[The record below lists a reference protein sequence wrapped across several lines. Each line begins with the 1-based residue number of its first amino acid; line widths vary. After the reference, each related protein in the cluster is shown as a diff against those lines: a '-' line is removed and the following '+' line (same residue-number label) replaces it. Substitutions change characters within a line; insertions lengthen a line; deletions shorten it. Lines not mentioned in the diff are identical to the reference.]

1 MSNDPSTHCKT
12 GLRTEGLYWCL
23 AILISFIATA
33 AQAQSLV
40 GVQSRKAHAPG
51 SVDYD
56 LAIDIN
62 QPIAGQVT
70 FEPRPIGSGHAIV
83 FQFDGPIS
91 QAGTASAA
99 PTGIASAQINPG
111 NNSEVIVSLTGV
123 ADNTRVTVTLSG
135 VNGGANAFPVSL
147 GFRVGDFNHT
157 GTVTAADVSSARIR
171 TGQTVTNSNF
181 QFDLNTSGIVSAA
194 DLSAVKRR
202 SGLYNAPP
210 VVDAGSN
217 QTITLPATATLAGTA
232 TDDGLP
238 NPPATLTYAWSR
250 LSGPGSVAF
259 GNASAAGTSAS
270 FTVSGSYVLRLS
282 VSDSLATTS
291 ADTTITVNPG
301 PASTLSVAGLS
312 SPRAAGTAGTMTVTA
327 RDANGNTATAYAG
340 TVHFTSSDTTATLPA
355 DYTFTAGDAGMH
367 SFAVTLNTAGTQS
380 VTVNDTAN
388 GAILGSQTGIV
399 VNPSALPGLFEKP
412 HPWNKDVS
420 AFPVAS
426 RSAAII
432 SALNSMGGW
441 STGTPGAPVTKLQ
454 VDFGFSLLFANAA
467 TPKLNVTGVSY
478 NGVPYCYGGPDC
490 DPVPLLMPVPANGN
504 TESSPTYACP
514 DPGNEDCHVL
524 VVDTSAKKLYEL
536 YQADGTAT
544 NLTAFAGFVW
554 DLTKQYGDVLRGDQ
568 CTSADAAGL
577 PIAALLPTADE
588 VAAGEVPH
596 ALRFILRNDKMK
608 KGSAPNGVFVRPATH
623 AGGPSNTT
631 NPDAP
636 PYGVRFRLKST
647 FDENAAFPNSPGARV
662 IARALKKYGMI
673 LSDGGNIPLTFAD
686 DRLSTNK
693 WANANININS
703 QTFVNM
709 PVTQFDVVDLGPE
722 IVNTYE
728 CVREP

>member
-1 MSNDPSTHCKT
+1 MT
-12 GLRTEGLYWCL
+12 GIRTEGLYWCL
-23 AILISFIATA
+23 AILISFIAMA

-40 GVQSRKAHAPG
+40 GAQSRKVHAPG
-51 SVDYD
+51 NVDYD

-99 PTGIASAQINPG
+99 PTGSASAQINPG

-135 VNGGANAFPVSL
+135 VNGGANAFAVSL

-181 QFDLNTSGIVSAA
+181 QFDLNTSGNVSAA

-202 SGLYNAPP
+202 SGLFNAPP

-250 LSGPGSVAF
+250 LSGPGSVVF
-259 GNASAAGTSAS
+259 GNASAAGTSAA

-301 PASTLSVAGLS
+301 PASTLNVAGLS

-340 TVHFTSSDTTATLPA
+340 TVHFTSSDATATLPA
-355 DYTFTAGDAGMH
+355 DYTFTAGDAGVH

-380 VTVNDTAN
+380 VTVNDTVN

-441 STGTPGAPVTKLQ
+441 GGPSSTRLQ
-454 VDFGFSLLFANAA
+454 IDFSIPLLFANAA
-467 TPKLNVTGVSY
+467 TPVRSVTAASAGGS
-478 NGVPYCYGGPDC
+478 YCYGGPDC
-490 DPVPLLMPVPANGN
+490 DPVPLQMPVPANGN
-504 TESSPTYACP
+504 TEGSLDTTYSCPT
-514 DPGNEDCHVL
+514 PGNDDCHVL
-524 VVDTSAKKLYEL
+524 VVDTSTKKLYEL
-536 YQADGTAT
+536 YQAHGTAT
-544 NLTAFAGFVW
+544 NLTAFAGFIW

-588 VAAGEVPH
+588 VAAGEIPH
-596 ALRFILRNDKMK
+596 ALRFILPNARMK
-608 KGSAPNGVFVRPATH
+608 KGNTANGVFVRPATH

-647 FDENAAFPNSPGARV
+647 FDETPYSSGAR
-662 IARALKKYGMI
+662 IIIRALKKYGMI

-686 DRLSTNK
+686 DRLSTAK
-693 WANANININS
+693 WANLDITS
-703 QTFVNM
+703 QSLSNM

-722 IVNTYE
+722 IINTYD
-728 CVREP
+728 CVRAP